1 MPRRASRLTSWST
14 VSSRLGRR
22 NMAEATMGGS
32 RPGLF
37 LRNATGLV
45 KAWSTFDAFVYSFW
59 SVNLITLGLY
69 GMSFAYFVP
78 DGQVLTA
85 VLITGVL
92 VTFLVIAYAAL
103 VSVMP
108 RTGGDYAWQSR
119 VLGGPVGFVL
129 SITGWWFTLWLWT
142 PIYANILNLQFF
154 EPLAYTLG
162 LRDIATFFTTQWGVF
177 ASCLIVLAFVSLVVT
192 MGMETYA
199 RIQKVCFWIGLVGL
213 AVVCALL
220 LFFSHNDF
228 VSAFNR
234 EASSLFGASGNA
246 YQATLDAAAKG
257 GFTSHDFTFFSFG
270 PTLLLL
276 PFLAFY
282 LLWPN
287 WGATLYG
294 EVRGAK
300 ELRKPLQSMFWG
312 LWVTVG
318 LVVLVLILT
327 AKTIGWEFYNAANAA
342 YWNPIYLVQEP
353 AAPVPIWPYPVML
366 AGWLVNN
373 HLFQAVLI
381 AVMGLWFFGWAG
393 TLFLSSTRVIFAAA
407 FDRVLPAW
415 AANISAKRRV
425 PYGSLVLM
433 IVPSIV
439 ISAVYSYVPKFQ
451 SVFLDATAVLALTF
465 LATVVAAIILPWRR
479 KDLYDASPIANYKV
493 AGVPTIT
500 VVAVITAIFLVFMLY
515 EWSFNSSNLYGTSF
529 QATLNSVYYFLATY
543 VVAIAIYVAARIV
556 RSRQG
561 IDLRR
566 IHHEIPVE

>member
-1 MPRRASRLTSWST
+1 MATTTANPPRQT
-14 VSSRLGRR
+14 
-22 NMAEATMGGS
+22 
-32 RPGLF
+32 LF

-45 KAWSTFDAFVYSFW
+45 KAWSTFDAFLYSFW
-59 SVNLITLGLY
+59 SINLVTLGLY
-69 GMSFAYFVP
+69 GMSFLYVIP
-78 DGQVLTA
+78 DGQVLGG
-85 VLITGVL
+85 VLLTGVL
-92 VTFLVIAYAAL
+92 VTFLVLTYAQL

-108 RTGGDYAWQSR
+108 RAGGDYAWQSR
-119 VLGGPVGFVL
+119 ILGGALGFVL
-129 SITGWWFTLWLWT
+129 AITGWWFTLWLWT
-142 PIYANILNLQFF
+142 PIYANILIVQFF
-154 EPLAYTLG
+154 EPLAYTVG
-162 LRDIATFFTTQWGVF
+162 LTGLAQFFATQWGVF
-177 ASCLIVLAFVSLVVT
+177 VSCLIVLAFVSLVVT
-192 MGMETYA
+192 LGMETYA
-199 RIQKVCFWIGLVGL
+199 RIQKICFWIGLVGL
-213 AVVCALL
+213 AVVCGLL
-220 LFFSHNDF
+220 LFASHSDF
-228 VSAFNR
+228 QNAFNR
-234 EASSLFGASGNA
+234 EATTLFGAGPNA
-246 YQATLDAAAKG
+246 YQATIDASAKG
-257 GFTSHDFTFFSFG
+257 GFTSHEFTFFSLG

-312 LWVTVG
+312 LWVTVA

-342 YWNPIYLVQEP
+342 YWNPIYGVDQP
-353 AAPVPIWPYPVML
+353 AAPVPIWPYPVMF

-407 FDRVLPAW
+407 FDRVLPSW

-425 PYGSLVLM
+425 PYGALVLM

-439 ISAVYSYVPKFQ
+439 ISAIYSYVPKFQ

-465 LATVVAAIILPWRR
+465 FATVVAAIILPWRR
-479 KDLYDASPIANYKV
+479 KDLYDASPVARYKV

-500 VVAVITAIFLVFMLY
+500 VVAVITAIFLAFMLY
-515 EWSFNSSNLYGTSF
+515 EWSFNSGNLYGTSF

-543 VVAIAIYVAARIV
+543 VVAIAIYIAARIV
-556 RSRQG
+556 RNRQG
-561 IDLRR
+561 IDLSR

>member
-1 MPRRASRLTSWST
+1 MADTT
-14 VSSRLGRR
+14 LG
-22 NMAEATMGGS
+22 AGAAA

-69 GMSFAYFVP
+69 GLSYVYWVP
-78 DGQVLTA
+78 DGQLLAAIVIFGVLT
-85 VLITGVL
+85 
-92 VTFLVIAYAAL
+92 TFLVITYAML

-119 VLGGPVGFVL
+119 VLGGGVGFVL
-129 SITGWWFTLWLWT
+129 SITGWWFTLFLWA
-142 PIYANILNLQFF
+142 PIYANILNVQFF
-154 EPLAYTLG
+154 LPLAYTLG
-162 LRDIATFFTTQWGVF
+162 WSSVATFFTGQTGLFV
-177 ASCLIVLAFVSLVVT
+177 SCLIVLAFVSVVVT
-192 MGMETYA
+192 LGMETYA
-199 RIQKVCFWIGLVGL
+199 KIQKVCFWIGIVGL
-213 AVVCALL
+213 VVVCGLL
-220 LFFSHNDF
+220 LFYNQSDF
-228 VSAFNR
+228 QAAFNR
-234 EASSLFGASGNA
+234 EATSLFGAKDGA
-246 YQATLDAAAKG
+246 YQATIDLGTKAGYA
-257 GFTSHDFTFFSFG
+257 SHDFGYFSLG
-270 PTLLLL
+270 PIFLLM

-300 ELRKPLQSMFWG
+300 DIRKPFWSMFWG

-318 LVVLVLILT
+318 LVALVVILIV
-327 AKTIGWEFYNAANAA
+327 KTMGWQFYNSANAA
-342 YWNPIYLVQEP
+342 YYNYALYGGD
-353 AAPVPIWPYPVML
+353 APPVTAWPYPVMF
-366 AGWLVNN
+366 AGWLVDNSF
-373 HLFQAVLI
+373 FQALLI
-381 AVMGLWFFGWAG
+381 IVMGLWFFGWAG

-407 FDRVLPAW
+407 FDRVLPSW

-433 IVPSIV
+433 IVPSLV
-439 ISAVYSYVPKFQ
+439 ISAIYSYVPKFQ
-451 SVFLDATAVLALTF
+451 SVFLDATAVLAVTF

-479 KDLYDASPIANYKV
+479 KDLYDASPIARYKV

-500 VVAVITAIFLVFMLY
+500 VVAVITAIFLLFMLY

-529 QATLNSVYYFLATY
+529 QSTLSSVYYFLATY
-543 VVAIAIYVAARIV
+543 VVAIAIYVVARIV